1 MPPFQCQLGGKPGR
15 FTATGT
21 LDRVLTGETLVNHG
35 AGGEGAQPSLT
46 PLLRFEIH
54 GVAFAA

>member
-35 AGGEGAQPSLT
+35 AGGEGGPTIVDALA
-46 PLLRFEIH
+46 PL
-54 GVAFAA
+54 